1 MREIFTSGSV
11 GGAPGNR
18 CFYPD
23 IPTESPPSQ
32 KSFLSVRQNLNCT
45 ETIYFLP
52 LLENMKVLRTNL
64 TQIIQL
70 TIGFLGNEIGCIFLP
85 CVDQVG

>member
-23 IPTESPPSQ
+23 RAEINPQPRESRSGKKLVIANQ
-32 KSFLSVRQNLNCT
+32 WVRICNRCKSRLIKAEPAGQ
-45 ETIYFLP
+45 
-52 LLENMKVLRTNL
+52 
-64 TQIIQL
+64 
-70 TIGFLGNEIGCIFLP
+70 
-85 CVDQVG
+85 

>member
-23 IPTESPPSQ
+23 ISSNSDLQITYPCRTVGVQEEA
-32 KSFLSVRQNLNCT
+32 KSEADQN
-45 ETIYFLP
+45 ER
-52 LLENMKVLRTNL
+52 VVVNL
-64 TQIIQL
+64 TLGLPFEGWVLLQL
-70 TIGFLGNEIGCIFLP
+70 I
-85 CVDQVG
+85 